1 MWGDGHGGHSGTT
14 INVPDPW
21 LEDETSGGRE
31 RMWGGL
37 QARFGGSPFLNEDA
51 RGHKA
56 GMGKRGPGAL
66 GGTVGPRRG
75 ARRNHTLPYIP

>member
-14 INVPDPW
+14 ISVPDPW
-21 LEDETSGGRE
+21 VEDETSGGRE

-37 QARFGGSPFLNEDA
+37 QARFGGSLFLNEDA

-56 GMGKRGPGAL
+56 GMGKRRPWNSPGKNT
-66 GGTVGPRRG
+66 GVGCPS
-75 ARRNHTLPYIP
+75 LP